1 MGPNQTYKLFHGKG
15 NHKQNEKTIYGMGE
29 NTCKWC
35 DQQWLSLQN
44 KQQFIQLKN
53 KQRKASD
60 PVEKWTEDL
69 NRHFS
74 KEDMQLATR
83 HMKRC
88 STLLIIKET
97 QIKTTVRCCPIPV
110 SMVIIKMYTNNKCWS
125 VEKIEPFST
134 VGGNVSWC
142 SHYGR
147 QYGSSSEN

>member
-1 MGPNQTYKLFHGKG
+1 MGIIKLDSFCSPKETINKMKRQSTEWENILVNDVTNKG
-15 NHKQNEKTIYGMGE
+15 LISKI
-29 NTCKWC
+29 
-35 DQQWLSLQN
+35 N
-44 KQQFIQLKN
+44 KQFIQLKN
-53 KQRKASD
+53 KQTKASD
-60 PVEKWTEDL
+60 PIEKWTEDL

-74 KEDMQLATR
+74 KEDIQLATR

-88 STLLIIKET
+88 STLLIIKEM